1 MPTYTHVR
9 YLTNSWCIGGSRS
22 SCWCSRAHEML
33 HLQLLELIQLDEK
46 NRLALIEFAERERVA
61 EQVTLE

>member
-1 MPTYTHVR
+1 
-9 YLTNSWCIGGSRS
+9 
-22 SCWCSRAHEML
+22 ML